1 MNKADLKKMVRNG
14 QKKNQMMPL
23 ADLEQLKKLAKVSLE
38 IDSESNEYYYRVAID
53 DLIDK
58 EFEYR
63 ILTDNGW
70 ELSLDEEFL
79 FLYL

>member
-14 QKKNQMMPL
+14 QKKNHMMPL

-38 IDSESNEYYYRVAID
+38 IDRESNEYYYRVAID

-70 ELSLDEEFL
+70 ELCLDEEFL

>member
-38 IDSESNEYYYRVAID
+38 IDRESNEYYYRVAID
-53 DLIDK
+53 DLVDK

>member
-14 QKKNQMMPL
+14 QKKNETMPL

-38 IDSESNEYYYRVAID
+38 IDRESNEYYYRVAID